1 MSIKPHSSFR
11 KGWNLTE
18 TLRRRQSKAKSVLGN
33 CPLQLG
39 KKTKSFVKRTQ
50 VLDFY
55 QPRQEL
61 FTPSRSTSITHAYP
75 IPMLDFPDVL
85 VPIQFLLC
93 VVFHVFSIFLWSFFM
108 LFLYLGWTQC
118 VGNVSVGS
126 LLVLLEDIWS
136 TYKLGTKKGTTLI
149 LQLLAL
155 PLQCRV

>member
-61 FTPSRSTSITHAYP
+61 FTLPYTSYRSTSITHAYP
-75 IPMLDFPDVL
+75 IPMLDSPDVL
-85 VPIQFLLC
+85 VTIQFLLC
-93 VVFHVFSIFLWSFFM
+93 GLSCHFYISLVLFHVISIFGVDTVCWKCLCWIPPGPAGGH
-108 LFLYLGWTQC
+108 LVYL
-118 VGNVSVGS
+118 
-126 LLVLLEDIWS
+126 
-136 TYKLGTKKGTTLI
+136 
-149 LQLLAL
+149 
-155 PLQCRV
+155 